1 MKSFLSKIFLVT
13 ASLVVA
19 TSCSEDILFDPNLDN
34 SSEQSVE
41 AMASGD
47 RDLIAVKFNN
57 AYKGLYEEN
66 EKIAR
71 KDPNNPDK
79 IFIKIVKSAKKTVDL
94 AIFDIEE
101 PNSVKA
107 IIDAKKRGLQVR
119 IVTDSD
125 NLNDKVNYSQ
135 PRPAIEALKEAG
147 IPIVDDKRTAF
158 MHNKFAIIDSETVI
172 TGSMNLSVNSMFR
185 DNNNAIKIVSKEIA
199 QNYQEEFNRMFEQKI
214 FGPPGPRNI
223 PFPEVKVGS
232 AVVKTFFSP
241 KGGTRDAILE
251 ELRKAKNSIRFT
263 TFSLTDK
270 DTQALLLEKDAA
282 GVLVEGV
289 FDGCMLSKYSS
300 YYEFLK
306 SKMPVYIDGNQA
318 LLHNKIFIVDNRTVI
333 TGSYN
338 FSNNAENNNNENVI
352 IIKSDKMAKYYR
364 DEFFRLKKASQTNTN
379 LPPYDNR
386 TCGAIDNGNDDTHI
400 DLSKSGR

>member
-34 SSEQSVE
+34 SLEQSVE

-79 IFIKIVKSAKKTVDL
+79 IFIKIVKSAKKTIDL

-107 IIDAKKRGLQVR
+107 IIDAKNRGVQVR

-135 PRPAIEALKEAG
+135 PRPAIQALKQVAD

-223 PFPEVKVGS
+223 LSPEVKVGS

-251 ELRKAKNSIRFT
+251 ELRKAKN
-263 TFSLTDK
+263 
-270 DTQALLLEKDAA
+270 
-282 GVLVEGV
+282 
-289 FDGCMLSKYSS
+289 Y
-300 YYEFLK
+300 
-306 SKMPVYIDGNQA
+306 
-318 LLHNKIFIVDNRTVI
+318 
-333 TGSYN
+333 
-338 FSNNAENNNNENVI
+338 
-352 IIKSDKMAKYYR
+352 
-364 DEFFRLKKASQTNTN
+364 
-379 LPPYDNR
+379 
-386 TCGAIDNGNDDTHI
+386 
-400 DLSKSGR
+400 

>member
-1 MKSFLSKIFLVT
+1 
-13 ASLVVA
+13 
-19 TSCSEDILFDPNLDN
+19 
-34 SSEQSVE
+34 
-41 AMASGD
+41 
-47 RDLIAVKFNN
+47 
-57 AYKGLYEEN
+57 YKGLYEEN

-79 IFIKIVKSAKKTVDL
+79 IFIKIVKNAKKTIDL

-107 IIDAKKRGLQVR
+107 IIDAKNRGLQVR

-135 PRPAIEALKEAG
+135 PRPAIEALKQAG

-241 KGGTRDAILE
+241 KGGTREAVLE

-386 TCGAIDNGNDDTHI
+386 TCGATDNGNDDTHV
-400 DLSKSGR
+400 LSMK